1 MVYRSMQRI
10 LIVED
15 EPEIREMIRYILE
28 PLDYQVNEAS
38 NTQDARK
45 LLSQGDYD
53 LILMDWMLPGRSGL
67 DFTKELKQKH
77 QRTTP
82 PIIMLTARADETDK
96 VQGLDGGADDY
107 ITKPFSPRELVARIK
122 AVIRRG
128 TEIDE
133 EQPIEFSGLRID
145 PVRHQVSLMQ
155 QPISLSPAEYRL
167 LHFFMSHPDRVYT
180 RTQILDNVW
189 GDNIYVEER
198 TVDVHIRRL
207 RKLLIP
213 SGHAAFIQTVR
224 GVGYRFTPS
233 PLDQT

>member
-1 MVYRSMQRI
+1 MQRI

-28 PLDYQVNEAS
+28 PLDYLVSEAS
-38 NTQDARK
+38 NAQEARK
-45 LLSQGDYD
+45 LLVQKEYD

-67 DFTKELKQKH
+67 ELTKELKQRH
-77 QRTTP
+77 SRVSP
-82 PIIMLTARADETDK
+82 PIIMLTARADESDK
-96 VQGLDGGADDY
+96 VMGLDGGADDY

-128 TEIDE
+128 VEIDQE
-133 EQPIEFSGLRID
+133 KPIDFSGLCMD

-155 QPISLSPAEYRL
+155 QPISLSPAEYKL
-167 LHFFMSHPDRVYT
+167 LYFFMSHPDRAYT
-180 RTQILDNVW
+180 RSQILDQVW
-189 GDNIYVEER
+189 GDNAYVEER

-207 RKLLIP
+207 RKLLAP
-213 SGHAAFIQTVR
+213 TGHAAFIQTIR

-233 PLDQT
+233 ALEQTRH